1 MFERILITAG
11 RARSRCTAVH
21 PATLFAGNR
30 WRPAGYPS
38 ATSPRGEGY
47 QASGR
52 RRRIHRRK
60 RRWPGRAP
68 PQTPATQK
76 AQIVEGGCQ
85 ADVAKLRE
93 IATQSGPF
101 QFFDSETAGTSVCS
115 HFAKRSQFHLTQI
128 AAAGADLDTKS
139 ITLIMATFFRH
150 IVIRAYDQVV
160 TRCVN
165 CEASDEYPSSIEF
178 LRR

>member
-21 PATLFAGNR
+21 PAALFAGNR
-30 WRPAGYPS
+30 WRPAGLPERDFAPLRRLSSIGPPASNSSTKMAVARACAS
-38 ATSPRGEGY
+38 AS
-47 QASGR
+47 ASDS
-52 RRRIHRRK
+52 K
-60 RRWPGRAP
+60 
-68 PQTPATQK
+68 T
-76 AQIVEGGCQ
+76 QIVEGGCQ

-101 QFFDSETAGTSVCS
+101 QFFGSETAGTNVCS

-139 ITLIMATFFRH
+139 DHANYGHFFPAHCDSSVRSS
-150 IVIRAYDQVV
+150 RD
-160 TRCVN
+160 
-165 CEASDEYPSSIEF
+165 SDV
-178 LRR
+178 